1 MWVQKDQAN
10 LQQCQAPNVQ
20 SCQWHSRIQWE
31 PSLAQNSAALSC
43 SVCSRSSWHLVQEEW
58 GKPGVEVDRTCAKSQ
73 NHLWS
78 RYKAAWLRSKGKNG
92 RAQGKVSLHLLGVR
106 NKPHTEQAS
115 VWTVCFWCHGNLQK
129 ELHNSTTFLE
139 GLHELKY
146 CYTMT
151 TSPKIGSSSTR
162 SSTNAIL
169 KWLKLSPQNCK
180 QAAPSTRNTDLFN
193 IPPV

>member
-1 MWVQKDQAN
+1 MALQNSVRTQLGTKLSCSFVLSLFKELMAFGTRRVRQTRCGGGQN
-10 LQQCQAPNVQ
+10 LCQVPEPPLEQVQ
-20 SCQWHSRIQWE
+20 SCLAEEQREKWKGTGQGQLA
-31 PSLAQNSAALSC
+31 PSGA
-43 SVCSRSSWHLVQEEW
+43 
-58 GKPGVEVDRTCAKSQ
+58 
-73 NHLWS
+73 
-78 RYKAAWLRSKGKNG
+78 
-92 RAQGKVSLHLLGVR
+92 
-106 NKPHTEQAS
+106 HTEQAS